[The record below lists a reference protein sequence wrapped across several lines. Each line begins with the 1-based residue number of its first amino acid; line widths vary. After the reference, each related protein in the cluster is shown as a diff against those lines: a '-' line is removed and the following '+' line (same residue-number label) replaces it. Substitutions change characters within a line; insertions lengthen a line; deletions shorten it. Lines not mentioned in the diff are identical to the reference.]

1 MVFIERWSLDT
12 GGLLCSGMLFI
23 TVKRNDRVQLESKC
37 HVTAPVHNVT
47 T

>member
-12 GGLLCSGMLFI
+12 GGLLCSGML
-23 TVKRNDRVQLESKC
+23 TVKRSDRVQLESKC
-37 HVTAPVHNVT
+37 HVTAPMHNVT